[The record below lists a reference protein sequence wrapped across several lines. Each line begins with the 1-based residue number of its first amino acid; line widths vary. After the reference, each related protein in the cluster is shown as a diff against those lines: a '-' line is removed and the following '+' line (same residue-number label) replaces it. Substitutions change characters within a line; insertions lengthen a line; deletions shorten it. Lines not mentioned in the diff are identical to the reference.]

1 MNTLTLPFTPP
12 RLFEHAQVAALGSV
26 VASSGG
32 VVPSLGWSV
41 DESLD
46 THQWKEGDWWRPA
59 ALDEDASIPR
69 ADDRASAGTLGSAT
83 GDVSDSDDAPFVAPP
98 SAVPAARETRP
109 ETGDPA
115 WKIVA
120 FASRNYLAITER
132 WYDRLTELGYTE
144 HVVAAMDEALFDA
157 LAAKGYRVEDHVVS
171 PSEKLEPGEPVPG
184 WGRHLWK
191 LWRYRL
197 SYALRQTQLGR
208 NVFLVDVDTMWT
220 RYVPLRDLFDGAE
233 REARADVFLSQGTVY
248 PPDVFD
254 KWGFVGCMGSAAFRA
269 TPAAQTLLRQAI
281 RACAEGSS
289 CDDQVAV
296 NRALAL
302 KYDIRWDRDGGTGE
316 GELGGD
322 ASSSSSAAAAAR
334 VAPDLGERA
343 NASVALRD
351 GDATGHGV
359 GTHDDASRV
368 LPTVSIG
375 SKVFEPRI
383 VVRAWPKP
391 FVFRSTM
398 KDVRRVS
405 DEQAAALARAPGAP
419 RGAGTCLGQARSD
432 VIDVAGNGDGNGV
445 DFSRPF
451 IVAPASA
458 KDGEEKVEVWDKFQ
472 RWCFVI
478 ETEAFLRETLPSP
491 GPPGRSAALPG
502 KVREARETEDPETVR
517 TRRVV

>member
-1 MNTLTLPFTPP
+1 M
-12 RLFEHAQVAALGSV
+12 
-26 VASSGG
+26 
-32 VVPSLGWSV
+32 

-46 THQWKEGDWWRPA
+46 THRWKEGDWWRPA
-59 ALDEDASIPR
+59 ARDEQAPTPR
-69 ADDRASAGTLGSAT
+69 ADDRTSTGTLGSAAA
-83 GDVSDSDDAPFVAPP
+83 DDPVPDASGETP
-98 SAVPAARETRP
+98 SPRARTNDRS
-109 ETGDPA
+109 A

-120 FASRNYLAITER
+120 FASHNYLAITER

-197 SYALRQTQLGR
+197 SYALRQTQLGV
-208 NVFLVDVDTMWT
+208 NVFLVDVDTMWN

-233 REARADVFLSQGTVY
+233 RDARADVFLSQGTVY
-248 PPDVFD
+248 PPDVYD
-254 KWGFVGCMGSAAFRA
+254 EWGFVGCMGSVAFRA

-296 NRALAL
+296 DRALAL

-322 ASSSSSAAAAAR
+322 ASSSSSSAAAAR
-334 VAPDLGERA
+334 VAPDLGERV
-343 NASVALRD
+343 NAAVALRD